1 MVFLSWV
8 ILFVLIGAFLWNML
22 IFRKRM
28 RNMMRSF
35 DIHTGKLAQQFL
47 LLRTI
52 FVCNLTC
59 RIFVVIQKKIRI

>member
-1 MVFLSWV
+1 MISLSWM

-22 IFRKRM
+22 IFRKRI
-28 RNMMRSF
+28 RNMMRCS
-35 DIHTGKLAQQFL
+35 DIHTGKQAQQFL